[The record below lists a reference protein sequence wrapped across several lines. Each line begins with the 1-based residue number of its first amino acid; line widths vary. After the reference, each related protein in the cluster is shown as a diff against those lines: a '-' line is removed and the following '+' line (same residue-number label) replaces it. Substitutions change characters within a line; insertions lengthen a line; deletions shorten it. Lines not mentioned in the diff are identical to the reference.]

1 MINTIIFLVSSLSQP
16 RAIRR
21 VESIAAL
28 GYDVKVYGY
37 DRGQYNCNKF
47 SAGINVNVLGKL
59 RKGGGYLGKIKQIGK
74 DIKAIVEEHNGKATL
89 FYSFGFIETFFL
101 YKSNVRYVYEIS
113 DIVYSTGALG
123 IIRPILK
130 LMDKIMIRQAEFTLL
145 TSEGFRYFLDVDDAR
160 IIIQPNK
167 VNRKLLGCQRN
178 VLQKLDNSFIFS
190 FVGSIRYEPILRFAK
205 VIGENFPQHEF
216 HFYGVANVEY
226 TKNVLEDLVTRYK
239 NVKAFGE
246 FKNPDDFEKIYNKID
261 VVVTTYG
268 LTFNESILEPNK
280 LYEGILFCRPL
291 IGTKGSFLAKQIDRY
306 QCGWNIDS
314 SSDEGII
321 KFVSGLT
328 ADQANDVSAKERR
341 IQDSFAFDNMDNLK
355 QMLASL

>member
-101 YKSNVRYVYEIS
+101 YKSNE
-113 DIVYSTGALG
+113 
-123 IIRPILK
+123 
-130 LMDKIMIRQAEFTLL
+130 IMIRQAEFTLL